1 VLDRVTDDRVLVVAV
16 PVVDRVDVSESV
28 DVAEAVLVHVVEL
41 VDEVPVVV
49 LLRVCATVVEE
60 ASEVVELVV
69 V

>member
-1 VLDRVTDDRVLVVAV
+1 VLDLVTDDRVLVVAV

>member
-1 VLDRVTDDRVLVVAV
+1 MLDRVTDDRVLVVAV